1 LVFTFDY
8 SVNVLIY
15 IVVGGF
21 ASFAGPILGAVVLTL
36 VPELFRV
43 TGKYQNLLFGLIL
56 IVSMLTMPN
65 GLIGAWHRLVRK

>member
-1 LVFTFDY
+1 L
-8 SVNVLIY
+8 NVLVY

-21 ASFAGPILGAVVLTL
+21 GSFAGPILGAVVLTV

-43 TGKYQNLLFGLIL
+43 TGKYQNLFFGLVL

-65 GLIGAWHRLVRK
+65 GLIGAWHRLVRKA